1 MPTLLEP
8 WPLLVT
14 HSVLTFFMVGLIWFV
29 QVVHYPLFAEVG
41 RHEFS
46 RYEQSHVQRVGW
58 VVGPVMLAEAA
69 TALALLVQV
78 PESMPRLLAWVN
90 FVHLAVIWTS
100 TVLLQVPRHTILR
113 TGFQPETVRSLV
125 ATNWV
130 RTFCWT
136 ARGAL
141 LGFLLATRTTLQ

>member
-41 RHEFS
+41 RREFS

-58 VVGPVMLAEAA
+58 VVGPVMLAEAT
-69 TALALLVQV
+69 TALALLTQW
-78 PESMPRLLAWVN
+78 PASGLRPLAWVN
-90 FVHLAVIWTS
+90 VALLAVIWMS
-100 TVLLQVPRHTILR
+100 TVLWQVPRHAILR
-113 TGFQPETVRSLV
+113 SGFEAETVRSLV